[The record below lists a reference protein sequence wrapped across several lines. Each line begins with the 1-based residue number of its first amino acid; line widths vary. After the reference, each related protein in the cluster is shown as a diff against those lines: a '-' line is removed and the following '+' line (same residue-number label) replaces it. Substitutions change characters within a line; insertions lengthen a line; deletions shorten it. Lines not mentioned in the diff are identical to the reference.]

1 MAKINKTTL
10 LGIACARC
18 GAVTSDEK
26 VLGRAVFRS
35 WTCPSCGARNLS
47 RNDAMAAAK
56 VIVSED
62 EAPTLQA
69 DAEEDESCKV
79 GHMDP
84 EKLRRIC
91 EEFKKRTSL

>member
-10 LGIACARC
+10 LGIACAMC
-18 GAVTSDEK
+18 GDVTSDEK

-62 EAPTLQA
+62 EAPLRI
-69 DAEEDESCKV
+69 DAGEDESCKV

-91 EEFKKRTSL
+91 EEFRKRTSL